1 MTRKD
6 YEALAKAMSE
16 TRKFYEQ
23 GVPDDYTVPQAYMV
37 ATTVHNIIER
47 FSSYMKADNSNFN
60 EAKFL
65 RACGFDF

>member
-6 YEALAKAMSE
+6 YEALAKALSE

-23 GVPDDYTVPQAYMV
+23 GVPDDYTVPQTYMV
-37 ATTVHNIIER
+37 ATTVQNIIER
-47 FSSYMKADNSNFN
+47 FSSYMKADNANFN
-60 EAKFL
+60 EAKFR